1 MHLTL
6 VEIKGSEMSWTLDNS
21 ELASS
26 TLRRGTEK
34 PLGSKATFSVL
45 FSFLFSLLLSCLLSF
60 FLSHRSFGSA
70 CHWIMVTD
78 KTPKSLF
85 PFQKQHPSVT
95 DSAQLNSFIKGS
107 LKVASLK

>member
-45 FSFLFSLLLSCLLSF
+45 FSFLFFSASLLSLVLLPQSQILRLGLSLD
-60 FLSHRSFGSA
+60 HG
-70 CHWIMVTD
+70 D
-78 KTPKSLF
+78 
-85 PFQKQHPSVT
+85 
-95 DSAQLNSFIKGS
+95 
-107 LKVASLK
+107 